1 MDGKQDDWKNVSAVT
16 GLIAP
21 WDGAEKDK
29 TAFYACHDQKNLY
42 FLYEVSDTTLVYNDE
57 KTEASVGNE
66 DRIEFFMS
74 KDPEMKTYYCAEID
88 PKGKV
93 MDYEAHNYRKFV
105 LTGTSRI

>member
-42 FLYEVSDTTLVYNDE
+42 FLYEVSDTTLVYND
-57 KTEASVGNE
+57 
-66 DRIEFFMS
+66 
-74 KDPEMKTYYCAEID
+74 
-88 PKGKV
+88 
-93 MDYEAHNYRKFV
+93 
-105 LTGTSRI
+105 